1 MQDKADWGLKERRI
15 WSSDLWI
22 PAAGRVDCLA
32 DSKPIPPMQPPDL
45 PSEMGRRIV
54 DQLGD
59 KRGDDDPTLDWKTGS
74 GLEQT
79 MELQIK
85 GS

>member
-1 MQDKADWGLKERRI
+1 
-15 WSSDLWI
+15 
-22 PAAGRVDCLA
+22 
-32 DSKPIPPMQPPDL
+32 MQPPDL

-54 DQLGD
+54 DQLDD
-59 KRGDDDPTLDWKTGS
+59 KGGDDDSTLDWKTGS

-85 GS
+85 GEDEMIKKSDREMVGGGGKERQMKGIIRLII